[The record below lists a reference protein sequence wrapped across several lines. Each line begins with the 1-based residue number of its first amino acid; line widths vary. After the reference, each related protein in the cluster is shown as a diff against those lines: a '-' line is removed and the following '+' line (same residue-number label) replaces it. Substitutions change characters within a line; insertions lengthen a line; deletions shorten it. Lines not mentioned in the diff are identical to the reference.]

1 MDKLEQAVERLK
13 IGSEA
18 SLKRDG
24 RPLVITYSGGKDS
37 DACIEVAKIAGI
49 PFEVVHNLTTADA
62 PETVRH
68 VKKKLHD
75 LETDG
80 IKCSISYP
88 MYKGK
93 RTSMWDLIVQKKA
106 PPTRFQ
112 RYCCTILKESTL
124 NDRFIVTGVRW
135 DESRRRKES
144 RGVAENRNPGRGLS
158 KKIMISNDNDLSR
171 RQIEN
176 CQIRG
181 QMIFNPII
189 DWTTDEV
196 WDFLMDRK
204 VKLNPLYSCPR
215 DRVGCIGCPM
225 AGKKRAVEFRRWPA
239 YKRMYIHAFDR
250 MIEARKSSGMSLDLS
265 KTAPWNTGY
274 DVYRWWMGDTGYQ
287 VQFDWYEQE
296 DNNG

>member
-68 VKKKLHD
+68 VKTKLN
-75 LETDG
+75 EIEG
-80 IKCSISYP
+80 VAIKCSIHYP
-88 MYKGK
+88 VYKGK
-93 RTSMWDLIVQKKA
+93 RTSMWDLIVQKKS
-106 PPTRFQ
+106 PPTRIQ
-112 RYCCTILKESTL
+112 RYCCQVLKESSAQ
-124 NDRFIVTGVRW
+124 DRFVATGVRW
-135 DESRRRKES
+135 DESLRRKES
-144 RGVAENRNPGRGLS
+144 RGIAENVTRNIS

-171 RQIEN
+171 RQIEY

-204 VKLNPLYSCPR
+204 VKLNPLYSCPQ

-225 AGKKRAVEFRRWPA
+225 AGKKRAIEFRRWTA
-239 YKRMYIHAFDR
+239 YKRLYIHAFDR
-250 MIEARKSSGMSLDLS
+250 MVEARKAAGKDEFR
-265 KTAPWNTGY
+265 KAPWNTGY
-274 DVYRWWMGDTGYQ
+274 DVYRWWMGDTGDQ
-287 VQFDWYEQE
+287 IQFDWYEQE

>member
-49 PFEVVHNLTTADA
+49 PFEVGHSHTTADA
-62 PETVRH
+62 PETVKH
-68 VKKKLHD
+68 VREKLHEM
-75 LETDG
+75 ETNG
-80 IKCSISYP
+80 VKCSIHYP
-88 MYKGK
+88 IYKGK
-93 RTSMWDLIVQKKA
+93 RTSMWDLIVQKKS
-106 PPTRFQ
+106 PPTRIQ
-112 RYCCTILKESTL
+112 RYCCQVLKESSVQ
-124 NDRFIVTGVRW
+124 DRFVVTGVRW
-135 DESRRRKES
+135 DESLRRKES
-144 RGVAENRNPGRGLS
+144 RGIVENVTRNIS

-171 RQIEN
+171 RQIEY

-204 VKLNPLYSCPR
+204 VKLSPLYSCPQ
-215 DRVGCIGCPM
+215 DRIGCIGCPM
-225 AGKKRAVEFRRWPA
+225 AGKKRAIEFRRWPA
-239 YKRMYIHAFDR
+239 YKRLYIHAFDR
-250 MIEARKSSGMSLDLS
+250 MIEARKAAGKDGFRQ
-265 KTAPWNTGY
+265 APWDTGY
-274 DVYRWWMGDTGYQ
+274 DVYRWWMGDTGDQ
-287 VQFDWYEQE
+287 IQFDWYEQE